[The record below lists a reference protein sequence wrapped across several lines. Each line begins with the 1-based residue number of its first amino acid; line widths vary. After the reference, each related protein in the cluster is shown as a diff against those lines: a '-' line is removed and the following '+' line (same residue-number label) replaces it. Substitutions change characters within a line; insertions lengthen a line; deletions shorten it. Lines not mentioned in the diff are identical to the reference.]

1 MSSPTEPTET
11 IGLHARLTEDLAKVE
26 SETRAIRVLLIFVAV
41 ALGLGAISMFLPHG
55 IWRPETLDLRIPPQL
70 LFVAMVVMAVVALYL
85 IRYESETRKL
95 RLLALEQALAARSE
109 HAANLLDSL
118 TNVYKRAVLRDLLQK
133 EIARAERT
141 SRPLSLM
148 MTDLDNFKQV
158 NDQYGHLM
166 GDDILAQVA
175 GVLKSCVRGSDHVV
189 RYGGDEFLLILP
201 ETDEPGALIVRDRI
215 LQRMADLDPLTH
227 TGQVNLSLC
236 LGILQHITGQTV
248 EQDVAEVDS
257 RMYAQ
262 KRGAPLPVKQSVVG
276 GVGPSD

>member
-1 MSSPTEPTET
+1 MPTQPEPTEA
-11 IGLHARLTEDLAKVE
+11 IGLHARLKEDLANVE

-41 ALGLGAISMFLPHG
+41 ALVFGAVSMFLPHG
-55 IWRPETLDLRIPPQL
+55 IWRQETLDLRIPPQL
-70 LFVAMVVMAVVALYL
+70 LFVGMVGGAVVALYL

-109 HAANLLDSL
+109 HAANMVDSL
-118 TNVYKRAVLRDLLQK
+118 TNVYNRTVLRDLLQK
-133 EIARAERT
+133 EIARSERA

-158 NDQYGHLM
+158 NDRYGHLM

-189 RYGGDEFLLILP
+189 RYGGDEFLLILS

-215 LQRMADLDPLTH
+215 LQRLADLDPMTH
-227 TGQVNLSLC
+227 TGRVNLSLC
-236 LGILQHITGQTV
+236 LGIFQHVLGHTV
-248 EQDVAEVDS
+248 EQDVAEVDA

-262 KRGAPLPVKQSVVG
+262 KRGAPVKESVVERSTSQ
-276 GVGPSD
+276 P